1 VAGLAAVFAAAPCR
15 QTKKLRCTA
24 HKSKRSLPAPHYC
37 DTRFGRSYSAGTAGG
52 RLGQKEKKTLPELF
66 AATYWRR
73 VLGAFFWIQTK
84 EIKKIV

>member
-1 VAGLAAVFAAAPCR
+1 LLPHLAGKQKSCAAQRIKAKGPYRHHTTVIPGLAAATVREQLWGC
-15 QTKKLRCTA
+15 
-24 HKSKRSLPAPHYC
+24 
-37 DTRFGRSYSAGTAGG
+37 
-52 RLGQKEKKTLPELF
+52 LGQKKKTLPELF